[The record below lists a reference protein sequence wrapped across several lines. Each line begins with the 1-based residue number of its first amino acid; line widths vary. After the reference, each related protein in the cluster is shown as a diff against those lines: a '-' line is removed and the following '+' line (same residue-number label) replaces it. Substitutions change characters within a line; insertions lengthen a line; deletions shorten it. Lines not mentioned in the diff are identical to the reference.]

1 MIIIAIIVP
10 KLMMM
15 MMMIVISRSS
25 DCAELERILIQYQ
38 KIVVLCRDLREQGLP
53 SKIGISINKKS
64 RRPFVVLETGPDL
77 LSRHVME
84 NNSLSL
90 HGWWMSHVQWDVT
103 EYKQSPER
111 KTRQASSYYNSLCCM
126 RS

>member
-1 MIIIAIIVP
+1 M
-10 KLMMM
+10 
-15 MMMIVISRSS
+15 
-25 DCAELERILIQYQ
+25 
-38 KIVVLCRDLREQGLP
+38 VLCRDLREQGLP

-64 RRPFVVLETGPDL
+64 RRPYVVLETGPDL

-126 RS
+126 RSENKERGRERGVNRCLLLESPTTFGNKSTTTVTNIHKC